1 MANIGK
7 PVRRI
12 RIEPERSPK
21 QPAEPKKEPRRPQPE
36 PRKVR

>member
-21 QPAEPKKEPRRPQPE
+21 EPPRPKKVPKEPKPAPDKIS
-36 PRKVR
+36 

>member
-1 MANIGK
+1 MANIGN

-21 QPAEPKKEPRRPQPE
+21 KPADPKREPRRPQPE

>member
-21 QPAEPKKEPRRPQPE
+21 KPPSPSKAPKRPQPE